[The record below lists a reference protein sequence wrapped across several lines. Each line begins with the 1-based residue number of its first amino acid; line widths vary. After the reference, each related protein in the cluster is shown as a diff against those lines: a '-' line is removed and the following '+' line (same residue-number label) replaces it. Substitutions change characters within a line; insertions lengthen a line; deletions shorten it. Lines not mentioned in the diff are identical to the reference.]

1 MKKKIKQTKF
11 IISEKQLDNVIEN
24 TCILYEITLSLSKDF
39 RFNKRIIS
47 VLFFI
52 LGALI
57 VSIIGIII
65 HFKTLGL

>member
-1 MKKKIKQTKF
+1 M
-11 IISEKQLDNVIEN
+11 
-24 TCILYEITLSLSKDF
+24 LSLSKDL